1 MAGVDDLLPEELV
14 LPGPGGEEAPV
25 HLDVPD
31 VGVAGG
37 DEGGEDV
44 AVEEG
49 RPVVLSGVGGV
60 KGAEGDDQEGGA
72 VLPSIHQVGEGLVGV
87 FVTPQTLSKPK
98 PGWQADNKWPH
109 PARTDAVCFYCD
121 LPFACKIRKISFV

>member
-1 MAGVDDLLPEELV
+1 MIAVYILPEEIPNKPPDDFQCGKNRSGELRVLTVTSLTEYERNGPAEPQDEILNDGGVVVRFAGVDDLLPEELV
-14 LPGPGGEEAPV
+14 LPGPGGEKAPV

-44 AVEEG
+44 AVEEW

-60 KGAEGDDQEGGA
+60 TT
-72 VLPSIHQVGEGLVGV
+72 ILV
-87 FVTPQTLSKPK
+87 
-98 PGWQADNKWPH
+98 
-109 PARTDAVCFYCD
+109 R
-121 LPFACKIRKISFV
+121 IR